1 MAVTRR
7 HQKTEIEESL
17 AGEDGP
23 TQVGKQLD
31 ENDEEALS
39 ELRPEFGERKGH
51 RQPTATSE
59 TTGPRHR
66 SSTAADISA
75 GRDTNRAGPPVRQG
89 KSPDR
94 SGSSISPIFDISGPL
109 VTLRSSTPDRI
120 RKDQSPAPAGRGRT
134 PNDVVTV
141 NSQSKARTSPKADSF
156 LT

>member
-51 RQPTATSE
+51 R
-59 TTGPRHR
+59 
-66 SSTAADISA
+66 
-75 GRDTNRAGPPVRQG
+75 
-89 KSPDR
+89 
-94 SGSSISPIFDISGPL
+94 
-109 VTLRSSTPDRI
+109 
-120 RKDQSPAPAGRGRT
+120 
-134 PNDVVTV
+134 
-141 NSQSKARTSPKADSF
+141 
-156 LT
+156 